1 MKNKKTS
8 VKSAKSGKTVKATVA
23 TKNSEKV
30 GMRYTKLTAAEK
42 LEVISSRKKRGD
54 NVAVAKELGINPVYV
69 SLALTGKKVNEKV
82 NEKVIN
88 RMYNK
93 VRGRKAKVTAA

>member
-1 MKNKKTS
+1 MKSKKTA
-8 VKSAKSGKTVKATVA
+8 VKSAKSGKAVKATVP
-23 TKNSEKV
+23 TKNSAKV

-42 LEVISSRKKRGD
+42 LEVIASRKKRGD

-69 SLALTGKKVNEKV
+69 SLALAGKKV